1 MNELLRRILFLP
13 PQASTFSTRIDE
25 LHYFVILTTMAA
37 ATLIFLAAIVFTVVY
52 RRRPG
57 QRTTVSYSSSKLAEG
72 LIIGVPLS
80 FFLLWFGL
88 GFRDFVW
95 LQSPPRDSFDV
106 YVMGKQWMWKF
117 AYPGGPSSTEV
128 LTVPAGRKVR
138 LLLTSR
144 DVIHS
149 FYVPAFRIKQD
160 ALPGRY
166 TQTWFEATQVGRFPI
181 LCAEYCGTA
190 HSEMRGEV
198 VVLEPAA
205 FDRWLEDQRRGAL
218 LAGQDASSAP
228 RAGTFAEEGR
238 IAAVRQEC
246 LSCHSVDGTRHIGPT
261 WLDLFGRRQRL
272 QDGKEV
278 LADEGY
284 LTRSMMDPLA
294 ELVAGYSPVM
304 PTYQGRLS
312 ASEAAAIVE
321 YIKTLQSG
329 EVRPGPSE
337 GPVYE
342 PTRLP

>member
-1 MNELLRRILFLP
+1 MNELLRRVLFLP
-13 PQASTFSTRIDE
+13 EQASTFALRVDR

-37 ATLIFLAAIVFTVVY
+37 ATLIFLAAILFTIVY
-52 RRRPG
+52 RRRAG
-57 QRTTVSYSSSKLAEG
+57 QRTTPFFASSKTAEA

-80 FFLLWFGL
+80 FFLLWFGI
-88 GFRDFVW
+88 GYRDYVW
-95 LQSPPRDSFDV
+95 LQAAPRDSIDV

-128 LTVPAGRKVR
+128 LAVPAGRKVR

-181 LCAEYCGTA
+181 YCAEYCGTS

-198 VVLEPAA
+198 AVMKPAE
-205 FDRWLEDQRRGAL
+205 FDAWLERQRQGAQI
-218 LAGQDASSAP
+218 ARQDASSAP
-228 RAGTFAEEGR
+228 RAGTLAEEGR

-246 LSCHSVDGTRHIGPT
+246 LSCHTVDGKPHIGPT
-261 WLDLFGRRQRL
+261 WLDLYERRERL
-272 QDGKEV
+272 QDGKEIV
-278 LADEGY
+278 ADEGY
-284 LTRSMMDPLA
+284 LTRAMMDPLA
-294 ELVAGYSPVM
+294 ELVSGYAPVM

-312 ASEAAAIVE
+312 AAEAAAIVE

-342 PTRLP
+342 PARPR